1 MDTKRLWFNVAVC
14 DRHWEYVYPY
24 REPTRLL
31 GNGEAKDYCV
41 KCDEPL
47 TNPIYV
53 WCPTISATSK
63 TYGTRTCWSPMTGQ
77 EDG

>member
-31 GNGEAKDYCV
+31 GNGEVKDYCV

-53 WCPTISATSK
+53 
-63 TYGTRTCWSPMTGQ
+63 RTCWSPMTGQ